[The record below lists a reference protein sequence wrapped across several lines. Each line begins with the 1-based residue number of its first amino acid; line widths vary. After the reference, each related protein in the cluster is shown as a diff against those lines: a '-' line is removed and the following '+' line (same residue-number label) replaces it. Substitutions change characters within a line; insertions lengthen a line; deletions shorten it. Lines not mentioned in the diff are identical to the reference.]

1 MCPASLCKE
10 EKIQLRR
17 ISKSYLRTGTCCS
30 PGSGEGESHQGL
42 MSCFIGVSF
51 KSHGAGITVS
61 ADESQFQG
69 LQSPEATIKHKN
81 AI

>member
-1 MCPASLCKE
+1 
-10 EKIQLRR
+10 
-17 ISKSYLRTGTCCS
+17 
-30 PGSGEGESHQGL
+30 
-42 MSCFIGVSF
+42 MSCFIGDSF

-81 AI
+81 AM